1 MNTDTIKKN
10 LGTIIFVLAV
20 VGGLG
25 YSGWRLRL
33 ALAAQ
38 DAVVQELEAERA
50 ELSQLERFRPF
61 PSNDNVQALLDNRS
75 LMEKLHGEL
84 QTAAARP
91 IEVPEID
98 QVRFA
103 TILAQRLSELTRQ
116 ARRAKINLPNQFAFG
131 FQEYIGVLPPD
142 NQEVIDT
149 ITKQLEVITRIS
161 QLLYETETTTITGIT
176 REPVYVP
183 QLLPPGTEAATDQT
197 PSLYQ
202 KMRFG
207 LQFTTTT
214 PGLQKFLNDLT
225 KEPWLLVVARLELT
239 VNAVS
244 FQVPLAG
251 AAPGTTTGSQLPGSP
266 YPSRPPTPGYWQ
278 SGAPPPPMMDP
289 TSGMMIPPDA
299 YSMGPDGYPAVPTPT
314 YRTVE
319 RDDLQVNIQIDLI
332 EFPPTSPAD
341 QEQPES

>member
-176 REPVYVP
+176 RCMCRNCCR
-183 QLLPPGTEAATDQT
+183 LA
-197 PSLYQ
+197 Q
-202 KMRFG
+202 KPR
-207 LQFTTTT
+207 
-214 PGLQKFLNDLT
+214 PT
-225 KEPWLLVVARLELT
+225 KPHRC
-239 VNAVS
+239 
-244 FQVPLAG
+244 
-251 AAPGTTTGSQLPGSP
+251 
-266 YPSRPPTPGYWQ
+266 
-278 SGAPPPPMMDP
+278 
-289 TSGMMIPPDA
+289 IKK
-299 YSMGPDGYPAVPTPT
+299 
-314 YRTVE
+314 
-319 RDDLQVNIQIDLI
+319 
-332 EFPPTSPAD
+332 
-341 QEQPES
+341 